1 MKFAAVVL
9 LITFAAASLSS
20 RDESGNKFSPRAW
33 GHSSICVWL
42 ASIVSGGWQRMGPWD
57 RRCAGFGLLTA
68 GLFLHFLHLDPSYQR
83 SSLGRPGTAQLRAQY
98 RKVAGYCVQGW
109 ADTFYFCG
117 RELQY
122 CNCNFRWN
130 LMGWYKAYVLW
141 SFMLTWALG
150 VQRIIIQLGL
160 NGLLPGNGRNC
171 TDWLNNWEQ
180 QVSSI
185 AGACHSMHKSTC
197 MFIWCLAQWGA
208 ECSSMMFELPHFAIE
223 LLIILPCVQ
232 ILCARMKIL
241 AMPLVN
247 IAPAGEQDG
256 AVAVQQPAHHLA
268 AAEGG
273 GAADVQQERRGR
285 QNRDRH
291 AAAGRVD
298 VRPQPQLAGFD
309 RADYAPNILNGLW
322 ERQPHQRQLLVRL
335 RSNMKVM
342 SFTLALIL
350 LAASNALYVPLMLE
364 GTVAMHPSTLPIR
377 AAGEH
382 QDWITDAGVV
392 QVDLMAAA
400 AVPPEQQAAIAQR
413 LHHYKANTQGW
424 VVLPQ
429 LWPLLPVHMRID
441 PEYHSNA
448 AKEISSSQS
457 EHAEWDFLV
466 PKPAQESAAS
476 DSVPQY
482 GASDGDERQGE
493 LRPLVHLHKAGHAA
507 AEVDAA
513 EATTGCERALP
524 APQATVNESGATM
537 QAPGRSER
545 QPQECPAEYTLEAS
559 APVQQLPG
567 SRPQAEAAASSSGA
581 DGSGCTRSLGP
592 YRRNLHKHMEEI
604 IKMQDPEHIALIPLV
619 ESALAVMRLSC
630 EKFFVLLA
638 VYVAHLLY
646 QEQPSQGMRTF
657 IRVIAGMSTTFQRV
671 SPTSFQQQHLRPL
684 SSLYHLVRNSI
695 SQAAAEVCQ
704 CGGAMLPCQ
713 VMVRSLRPATVEEV
727 QRMAGN
733 CAICWGKMTV
743 PGSTAP
749 AAHPPACLHPVRDQ
763 TQAAASRRG
772 NATAGGTAGEGAARE
787 VAGMLLA
794 AQPTTQPG
802 QAQPPAGQH
811 CVRPASAQGPGPA
824 RQVPVCLQ
832 PTASLQPSCT
842 ESRQHPQHLHPFAQ
856 QGQRETEE
864 GAGAAQ
870 LPDKQPAGPSSAD
883 SALSLPCN
891 SQQRRKVQ
899 PHRHPR
905 RAASAS
911 LPAPNDPACRAAA
924 PGSLSTQPDL
934 QATSEEGPTIA
945 TGLRASSTGLQDSCQ
960 TLLTVTALTSPPA
973 QPSSV
978 EAHAPTGAA
987 LAVTG
992 LDKPESGTWDAS
1004 PTLAAPVLATVTPS
1018 VCSCE
1023 LNTLPAAAACASTP
1037 SVPLQPLPSL
1047 AATNSAGL
1055 GSPGGGCSSEAPGTS
1070 SAASLPCP
1078 TPASES
1084 SSDGEEDEEGLSG
1097 PAAHGWSLPCG
1108 HAYHSSCLGQW
1119 LFQCHSNSIS
1129 PTCPMCQATI
1139 RLDVSWRLPWSSP
1152 SHSLLIPQHQLG
1164 HATAAQGMQIGPQ
1177 PAAVRQRQGPAG
1189 AGIQGRVLH
1198 PAPAAG
1204 EERGPRLGRGHQ
1216 EQGMGLGEGGP
1227 ARVGAMRR
1235 QRGRAHMAAG
1245 DADAA
1250 GGGGGPAMVLLP
1262 PPMAA
1267 LEGVQLLGL
1276 LEYQREIQELLLDM
1290 PQIPVPEDLLALQEQ
1305 AARDVPEPPAVQ
1317 QPEAVALLPVQL
1329 QPQPNPRQP
1338 EQRGD
1343 QAPLAAGSLAAPP
1356 QAPGTQAQPQ
1366 SPAQLVPQVRP
1377 QSSQAARAVDA
1388 PFQQAAQAVG
1398 SSSDLAPSMAAG
1410 HAFRGDRDHGVA
1422 ALAAEAAS
1430 ARALLV
1436 DELDMHIQRLAAL
1449 TDSRQRLERQQ
1460 AALLALEQ
1468 QLSQQLE
1475 AVEAAAAAAGVAAQA
1490 ARALSQQT
1498 DGSSTAV
1505 PVAPLQAS
1513 LSHAE
1518 PLVINRGPAV
1528 VAGREAP
1535 GPTSAPEAKGV
1546 ASSSCD
1552 TTTKDVPTQQ
1562 GSGSGAASSA
1572 PESQMEPGGP
1582 LPPQPPELTA
1592 RYNKKLLTLEEIS
1605 QAHASSVYA
1614 QKYSIEVVGGK
1625 IKAVCN
1631 DCKVVLSC
1639 GNLSDSRKHQ
1649 CNKRPRSDQHAIAGG
1664 TSVQAANHLITSCCM
1679 LGCHHSAATHS
1690 TVAMGVSDGY
1700 KNKYAQLGASLMDFS
1715 SLQGRPPRLP
1725 PSGSSPIW
1733 LLGVHATS
1741 AASERNW
1748 SAWGRLFTSARTRLT
1763 LERAKMLIYIKAN
1776 AGLGARRSN
1785 EAQLL
1790 ARMGE

>member
-42 ASIVSGGWQRMGPWD
+42 ASIVSVGWQRMGPWD

-68 GLFLHFLHLDPSYQR
+68 GLFLHFLQLDPSY
-83 SSLGRPGTAQLRAQY
+83 
-98 RKVAGYCVQGW
+98 QGW

-160 NGLLPGNGRNC
+160 NGLLPGEEVVTRESFVSIC
-171 TDWLNNWEQ
+171 WRLIPYWLNNWEQ
-180 QVSSI
+180 
-185 AGACHSMHKSTC
+185 
-197 MFIWCLAQWGA
+197 QWGA

-268 AAEGG
+268 AAEGE

-285 QNRDRH
+285 QRRGRH

-298 VRPQPQLAGFD
+298 VRPQPQLVGFD

-424 VVLPQ
+424 VALPQ

-448 AKEISSSQS
+448 ANKISSSQS
-457 EHAEWDFLV
+457 EHAEWDLLV

-524 APQATVNESGATM
+524 APYATVNESGATM

-545 QPQECPAEYTLEAS
+545 QLQECPAEYTLEAS
-559 APVQQLPG
+559 AP
-567 SRPQAEAAASSSGA
+567 
-581 DGSGCTRSLGP
+581 
-592 YRRNLHKHMEEI
+592 
-604 IKMQDPEHIALIPLV
+604 DPEHIALIPLV

-646 QEQPSQGMRTF
+646 QEQPPQGMRTF

-671 SPTSFQQQHLRPL
+671 VLYSFPAVCWVYGAGFVFSTFVSAVFWGGGCSMSMYCGWLHDLLFCFYVRLHAAITCPCKLQCPL
-684 SSLYHLVRNSI
+684 STRAVSKWLRTLHVCHSLTCD
-695 SQAAAEVCQ
+695 QALLRRSTE
-704 CGGAMLPCQ
+704 LL

-749 AAHPPACLHPVRDQ
+749 AAHPPACLHPVRGQ
-763 TQAAASRRG
+763 AQAASSRRC
-772 NATAGGTAGEGAARE
+772 NASAEGTAGEGAARE
-787 VAGMLLA
+787 AAGMLLA

-811 CVRPASAQGPGPA
+811 CVRPASAEGPGPA

-832 PTASLQPSCT
+832 TTASLQPSCT
-842 ESRQHPQHLHPFAQ
+842 ESRQHPQHMHPFAQ

-870 LPDKQPAGPSSAD
+870 LPGKQPAGPSSAD

-891 SQQRRKVQ
+891 TQQRRKVQ
-899 PHRHPR
+899 PLRHPR

-911 LPAPNDPACRAAA
+911 LPAPTDPACRAAA
-924 PGSLSTQPDL
+924 PGSLSTLPDL
-934 QATSEEGPTIA
+934 QATSEEGPTTA
-945 TGLRASSTGLQDSCQ
+945 TGLRASSSGLQDSCQ

-978 EAHAPTGAA
+978 EAHIPTGAA

-1023 LNTLPAAAACASTP
+1023 PTTMPAAAAACASTP
-1037 SVPLQPLPSL
+1037 SVPLQPAPSL

-1055 GSPGGGCSSEAPGTS
+1055 GSPGGGCSSEVPGTS
-1070 SAASLPCP
+1070 SAASLPRP

-1164 HATAAQGMQIGPQ
+1164 HATAAQGMQIGRQ

-1189 AGIQGRVLH
+1189 AGPHGRVLH

-1204 EERGPRLGRGHQ
+1204 EEPGPRLGRGHQ

-1245 DADAA
+1245 DADAV
-1250 GGGGGPAMVLLP
+1250 GGGGGPAMMLLP

-1329 QPQPNPRQP
+1329 RPQLNPRQP
-1338 EQRGD
+1338 QQRGD
-1343 QAPLAAGSLAAPP
+1343 QATLAAGSLAAPP
-1356 QAPGTQAQPQ
+1356 QAPGTQPQ

-1398 SSSDLAPSMAAG
+1398 SSSDLAPSVAAG
-1410 HAFRGDRDHGVA
+1410 PGFRGDRDHGVA

-1460 AALLALEQ
+1460 AA
-1468 QLSQQLE
+1468 
-1475 AVEAAAAAAGVAAQA
+1475 
-1490 ARALSQQT
+1490 RALSQQT

-1505 PVAPLQAS
+1505 PVAPMRAS

-1518 PLVINRGPAV
+1518 PLVMDRGPAA

-1535 GPTSAPEAKGV
+1535 RPTSAPEAKGV

-1562 GSGSGAASSA
+1562 GSGSGAASSGAQAGPDHAAVMASGGAGASGSAEAA
-1572 PESQMEPGGP
+1572 PRP
-1582 LPPQPPELTA
+1582 LPAAPTRRRFLFF
-1592 RYNKKLLTLEEIS
+1592 K
-1605 QAHASSVYA
+1605 
-1614 QKYSIEVVGGK
+1614 
-1625 IKAVCN
+1625 
-1631 DCKVVLSC
+1631 
-1639 GNLSDSRKHQ
+1639 RKQ
-1649 CNKRPRSDQHAIAGG
+1649 
-1664 TSVQAANHLITSCCM
+1664 
-1679 LGCHHSAATHS
+1679 
-1690 TVAMGVSDGY
+1690 
-1700 KNKYAQLGASLMDFS
+1700 
-1715 SLQGRPPRLP
+1715 
-1725 PSGSSPIW
+1725 
-1733 LLGVHATS
+1733 
-1741 AASERNW
+1741 
-1748 SAWGRLFTSARTRLT
+1748 
-1763 LERAKMLIYIKAN
+1763 
-1776 AGLGARRSN
+1776 
-1785 EAQLL
+1785 
-1790 ARMGE
+1790 

>member
-1 MKFAAVVL
+1 MDELSSAQQRTSLVLRIVGRGAVGRWAAQRNPIIVLVQQFAPEIPDFHALSQRPCYVVLLHRAVLLSQESKSANTGYLRECLNRSQRAMKFAAVVL

-68 GLFLHFLHLDPSYQR
+68 GLFLHFLQLDPSY
-83 SSLGRPGTAQLRAQY
+83 
-98 RKVAGYCVQGW
+98 QGW

-160 NGLLPGNGRNC
+160 NGLLPGEEVVTRESFVSIC
-171 TDWLNNWEQ
+171 WRLIPYWLNNWEQ
-180 QVSSI
+180 
-185 AGACHSMHKSTC
+185 
-197 MFIWCLAQWGA
+197 QWGA

-256 AVAVQQPAHHLA
+256 VVAVQQPAHHLA
-268 AAEGG
+268 AAEGE

-350 LAASNALYVPLMLE
+350 LAAANALYVPLMLE

-429 LWPLLPVHMRID
+429 LWPLVPVHMRID

-448 AKEISSSQS
+448 AKEIRSSQS

-482 GASDGDERQGE
+482 GASDVDERQGE

-507 AEVDAA
+507 AEMDAA

-524 APQATVNESGATM
+524 APHATVNESGATM

-545 QPQECPAEYTLEAS
+545 HPQECPAEYTLEAS

-567 SRPQAEAAASSSGA
+567 SRPEAEAAASSSGA
-581 DGSGCTRSLGP
+581 DGRGCTRSLGP

-671 SPTSFQQQHLRPL
+671 VLYSFPAVCWVYGAGFVFSTFVSAVFWGGPL

-749 AAHPPACLHPVRDQ
+749 AAHPPACLHPVRGQ
-763 TQAAASRRG
+763 AQAAASRRG

-883 SALSLPCN
+883 SALSSPCN

-905 RAASAS
+905 RAASTS
-911 LPAPNDPACRAAA
+911 LPAPTDPACRAAA
-924 PGSLSTQPDL
+924 PGSLSTLPDL

-945 TGLRASSTGLQDSCQ
+945 AGLRASSTGLQDSCQ

-978 EAHAPTGAA
+978 EAHVPTGAA

-1023 LNTLPAAAACASTP
+1023 PNTLPAAAACASTP
-1037 SVPLQPLPSL
+1037 SVPLQPAPSL

-1055 GSPGGGCSSEAPGTS
+1055 GSPGRGCSSEAPGTS

-1189 AGIQGRVLH
+1189 AGPHGRVLH

-1204 EERGPRLGRGHQ
+1204 EEPGPRLGRGHQ

-1317 QPEAVALLPVQL
+1317 QLEAVALLPVQL

-1338 EQRGD
+1338 QQRGD
-1343 QAPLAAGSLAAPP
+1343 QAPLAAGSLEAPP

-1475 AVEAAAAAAGVAAQA
+1475 AVEAAAAAGVAAQA

-1518 PLVINRGPAV
+1518 PLVMDRGPAA

-1535 GPTSAPEAKGV
+1535 GPTSVPEAKGV

-1562 GSGSGAASSA
+1562 GSGSGAASSGVQTGPDHAAVMASGGAGTSGSAEAA
-1572 PESQMEPGGP
+1572 PRP
-1582 LPPQPPELTA
+1582 LPAAPTRRRFLFF
-1592 RYNKKLLTLEEIS
+1592 K
-1605 QAHASSVYA
+1605 
-1614 QKYSIEVVGGK
+1614 
-1625 IKAVCN
+1625 
-1631 DCKVVLSC
+1631 
-1639 GNLSDSRKHQ
+1639 RKQ
-1649 CNKRPRSDQHAIAGG
+1649 
-1664 TSVQAANHLITSCCM
+1664 
-1679 LGCHHSAATHS
+1679 
-1690 TVAMGVSDGY
+1690 
-1700 KNKYAQLGASLMDFS
+1700 
-1715 SLQGRPPRLP
+1715 
-1725 PSGSSPIW
+1725 
-1733 LLGVHATS
+1733 
-1741 AASERNW
+1741 
-1748 SAWGRLFTSARTRLT
+1748 
-1763 LERAKMLIYIKAN
+1763 
-1776 AGLGARRSN
+1776 
-1785 EAQLL
+1785 
-1790 ARMGE
+1790 